1 MSKNDIVS
9 TIVTAERFEEYIVD
23 VMKIGRDIWCEM
35 DKALALT
42 VKTAKITHGIE
53 FKVQRK
59 VTNLIILPFMCTW
72 L

>member
-35 DKALALT
+35 DKVLALT
-42 VKTAKITHGIE
+42 VKTAKITRGIE

-59 VTNLIILPFMCTW
+59 VANLIILPFMCTW

>member
-9 TIVTAERFEEYIVD
+9 TIVTAERFDEYIVD

-35 DKALALT
+35 DKALTL
-42 VKTAKITHGIE
+42 THGIE

-59 VTNLIILPFMCTW
+59 VTNLIMLPFMCTW